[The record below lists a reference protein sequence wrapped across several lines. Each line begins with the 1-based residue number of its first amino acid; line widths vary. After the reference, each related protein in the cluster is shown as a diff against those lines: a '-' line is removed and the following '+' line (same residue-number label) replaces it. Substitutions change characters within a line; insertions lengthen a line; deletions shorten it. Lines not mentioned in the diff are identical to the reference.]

1 MAFFPKQQRFWLYHA
16 AGVGVVFLFQLVAF
30 LMRGDFVEM
39 NVTAAFIWLPLFTL
53 AVLVFRTLY
62 TRYNGANMGMGK
74 LIPIALIYGLVSGL
88 TITTLIFLALLPFFG
103 DEMFNPETLANIG
116 ISETEMLV
124 SFFVGNTFIQMLYMS
139 GWTFIYTS
147 TVASRRAKQSELD
160 NLRLQNNLRE
170 SQLSNLANQLNPHF
184 LFNSLNNIRF
194 VIHENPNHADAMVT
208 ALSEILRYSL
218 ASTSKP
224 KVTLEEELGFIE
236 RYISI
241 VKLQLEDRLRFN
253 LRVSSQLKHC
263 LVPPMILQLLIEN
276 AVKHGMENLPS
287 GGDLDVTV
295 AELSSKLSGKLS
307 IVVTNPIPVSKANA
321 DGTGTGLKN
330 IQHRLQLLYGSNA
343 SIKLEPSAT
352 HFTVHLILPIE
363 KNDESTH
370 Y

>member
-1 MAFFPKQQRFWLYHA
+1 MTFFPKQKRFWLYHC

-30 LMRGDFVEM
+30 VARGDDFIAM
-39 NVTAAFIWLPLFTL
+39 NITAAVIWLPLFTL
-53 AVLVFRTLY
+53 AVLLFRTLY
-62 TRYNGANMGMGK
+62 GRYGGANIGMGK
-74 LIPIALIYGLVSGL
+74 LIPISLGYGLVSGL
-88 TITTLIFLALLPFFG
+88 AITVLIFVALLPGFG
-103 DEMFNPETLANIG
+103 SDLFDEESLARLG
-116 ISETEMLV
+116 ISATEMLV
-124 SFFVGNTFIQMLYMS
+124 GFFVGNTFIQLLYVS
-139 GWTFIYTS
+139 GWVFIYTS
-147 TVASRRAKQSELD
+147 TVASRRAKESELA
-160 NLRLQNNLRE
+160 NLKLQNNLRE

-218 ASTSKP
+218 ASTGKT
-224 KVTLEEELGFIE
+224 KVTLEEELTFID
-236 RYISI
+236 RYIAI

-253 LRVSSQLKHC
+253 LHLEEPLKHC
-263 LVPPMILQLLIEN
+263 LLPPMILQLLIEN

-295 AELSSKLSGKLS
+295 AELSGKLS

-363 KNDESTH
+363 KNDESTNH
-370 Y
+370 